1 MKSEDKKIN
10 EVYNLTY
17 DDKFSKLDLEARHLY
32 LNTDVD
38 ECCISDIVYSIIY
51 YNMIDKGV
59 PKEERKPIIIYI
71 NSPGGSVVDGYGVID
86 AITTSITP
94 VYTVNLAQCA
104 SMGFLI
110 FIAGHKR
117 YSMPHAEFLMHDGST
132 AGWDSTAKMRDRMEF
147 ETVQLEQMNKEFI
160 MSRINIDDA
169 KYNEKYRV
177 EWYFLPDEAKEIGAV
192 DYIVGKDCLIEDIL

>member
-71 NSPGGSVVDGYGVID
+71 NSSGGSVVDGYGVID

-117 YSMPHAEFLMHDGST
+117 YSMPHAEFLMHDGSI